1 MASFVDDGLPAT
13 REEWPPGVLGVLEE
27 FTQGDVVACP
37 QLVFHGS
44 PSQPLTQTSQDYAL
58 EYEGDMPMQV
68 HADDAPRWALVTSG
82 TCDLAEADA
91 PLPLKPFV
99 QVSPIVDMAAMDGGK
114 RKLVR
119 QGKINYLI
127 HVPLLSSYAPGFWVA
142 DLRFEYPVE
151 KGWLAS
157 QERLKGFESE
167 RHQEVVGR
175 AVAWLRERPAMSGD
189 FVRLVARPVRT
200 LLGELRVS
208 DREAADRL
216 DREIAE
222 WAVAVD
228 SRLEPKRVE
237 IILLSE
243 GADPS
248 AATRTWW
255 REAVDCLREEAGD
268 VLLITGPRFERLD
281 QLSVSDY
288 RRLTPLAKPHQK
300 FSNE

>member
-13 REEWPPGVLGVLEE
+13 RDSWPQGVLDSLEE

-44 PSQPLTQTSQDYAL
+44 PSCPLTQTSQDYAL

-91 PLPLKPFV
+91 ELPLKPFV
-99 QVSPIVDMAAMDGGK
+99 QVSPIVDMADMDGGK

-119 QGKINYLI
+119 QGKINYLL
-127 HVPLLSSYAPGFWVA
+127 HVPLLSTYAPGFWVA
-142 DLRFEYPVE
+142 DLRYEYPVE

-167 RHQEVVGR
+167 RDQEVVGR
-175 AVAWLRERPAMSGD
+175 AVAWLRERPAMGGD
-189 FVRLVARPVRT
+189 FVTLVARPVRT

-216 DREIAE
+216 DQEISE

-228 SRLEPKRVE
+228 SRLEPRRVE
-237 IILLSE
+237 IILLSD
-243 GADPS
+243 GVDPGE
-248 AATRTWW
+248 ATQTWW
-255 REAVDCLREEAGD
+255 RDTVDRLREGAGD
-268 VLLITGPRFERLD
+268 ALVILGPRFERLD
-281 QLSVSDY
+281 QISVRDY